1 MILTS
6 LNASITK
13 IRAMNVC
20 LSCGMAVA
28 LLLSGNLVAQTSA
41 GDLQDGDYLL
51 GVCNSLAPDT
61 PRSDALRKVCL
72 YAVTI
77 PQRMPNFTCEQK
89 TSRYLGKKAADEIT
103 AVVTYEDGKESYRD
117 VKANGHPVNDA
128 AFLTRG
134 TWSTGQF
141 GADVRNLFDTS
152 NKVSFQFVNESEVD
166 GRRILTFQ
174 YQVPQQKIPSWRLRV
189 KDQIVAPPYHG
200 QLLIDEDKGLLRR
213 LEVEATEIPQDFPMS
228 SADLQIDFTDVAFD
242 DGTSFVLPVKTVVN
256 DANRKGAVARNVL
269 EFSNCHKFRATAHI
283 VPQ

>member
-1 MILTS
+1 MDVCVGC
-6 LNASITK
+6 
-13 IRAMNVC
+13 AM
-20 LSCGMAVA
+20 AIA

-51 GVCNSLAPDT
+51 GVCNSLLPNT

-77 PQRMPNFTCEQK
+77 PQRMPNFTCDQK
-89 TSRYLGKKAADEIT
+89 TSRYLGNKAADEIT
-103 AVVTYEDGKESYRD
+103 AVVTYEDGKESFRD
-117 VKANGHPVNDA
+117 VKSNGRPVSDPA
-128 AFLTRG
+128 LARG

-152 NKVSFQFVNESEVD
+152 NKVSFQFVNESNID
-166 GRRILTFQ
+166 GRRVLTFQ
-174 YQVPQQKIPSWRLRV
+174 YQVAEQKIPSWRLRV
-189 KDQIVAPPYHG
+189 KDQVVAPPYHG
-200 QLLIDEDKGLLRR
+200 QLWIDEDKGWLRR
-213 LEVEATEIPQDFPMS
+213 LEVQATEIPEDFPMS
-228 SADLQIDFTDVAFD
+228 SADLQIDYMDVAFD
-242 DGTSFVLPVKTVVN
+242 DGTSFVLPVKSVVN